1 MVKYCK
7 AISEIIERSFS
18 MKRDLFQKVCMIEG
32 NDKWEQA
39 TKRLTPLYIQDDDIR
54 NDFIRDYTRILHST
68 AYRRLK
74 HKTQVFFATDNDHIC
89 TRIEHVNHVSSISDT
104 IVKFLG
110 LNADLTSAIAIGHD
124 LGHAPFGHHGEKVLN
139 EIIDKNN
146 LGRRFWHENNGLWFI
161 DKLETLRDPN
171 GFEQNLNLTYAVRD
185 GIVCHCGEVDDTALY
200 PRDDFID
207 DLHTIENANEVAPFT
222 WEGCVVKIADKISFL
237 GRDIEDAF
245 SLGLL
250 TDSQIKDLKSIIN
263 VKLPDKLD
271 AVSNTLVIHGL
282 IIDLCKTSNPTD
294 GISFSPK
301 TFKALKQ
308 LREFNKNNI
317 YDHPRLNYFKNYA
330 KVVLESIF
338 GFLYDL
344 YNDKNTLKELEN
356 YEKTYPLIIKTF
368 YDWMIKYSNID
379 LRKKKER
386 HLKNNIIYNISS
398 KQEYGNMI
406 IAYISGM
413 TDHFAIAVFNELISF
428 R

>member
-1 MVKYCK
+1 MRGKGLGDQSPTRK
-7 AISEIIERSFS
+7 KLATGQLWRESSEE
-18 MKRDLFQKVCMIEG
+18 
-32 NDKWEQA
+32 
-39 TKRLTPLYIQDDDIR
+39 
-54 NDFIRDYTRILHST
+54 TRIILLE
-68 AYRRLK
+68 AELR
-74 HKTQVFFATDNDHIC
+74 A
-89 TRIEHVNHVSSISDT
+89 
-104 IVKFLG
+104 
-110 LNADLTSAIAIGHD
+110 
-124 LGHAPFGHHGEKVLN
+124 EKR
-139 EIIDKNN
+139 K
-146 LGRRFWHENNGLWFI
+146 
-161 DKLETLRDPN
+161 
-171 GFEQNLNLTYAVRD
+171 
-185 GIVCHCGEVDDTALY
+185 
-200 PRDDFID
+200 
-207 DLHTIENANEVAPFT
+207 NANLERRCFQFGTVNRST
-222 WEGCVVKIADKISFL
+222 NKW
-237 GRDIEDAF
+237 
-245 SLGLL
+245 
-250 TDSQIKDLKSIIN
+250 LKSIIN

-428 R
+428 RQFTLTSKSPLGLSAVGNRKCSSSSPMKITANPNNTRCK